1 MSKAKASRKPAAR
14 SHEDS
19 TVESFR
25 RDRKY
30 AAAYLDQVLADGD
43 QQELMLALRRLSEAF
58 GGVPGLAQQT
68 GLNANTLYRT
78 LSGNGNPEL
87 RTLRALLDAMGLRL
101 SIAPASQPDGSL
113 KRTA

>member
-1 MSKAKASRKPAAR
+1 MSKIRASKNSASR
-14 SHEDS
+14 SHEDA

-58 GGVPGLAQQT
+58 GGVPGLAQQS
-68 GLNANTLYRT
+68 GLNATTLYRT

-87 RTLRALLDAMGLRL
+87 RTLRALLHAMGLRL
-101 SIAPASQPDGSL
+101 SIAPAS
-113 KRTA
+113 

>member
-1 MSKAKASRKPAAR
+1 MSRAKTSRKPASR

-19 TVESFR
+19 TVASFR

-43 QQELMLALRRLSEAF
+43 QQELMLALRRLSEAW
-58 GGVPGLAQQT
+58 GGVPELAQQT
-68 GLNANTLYRT
+68 GLNATTLYRT
-78 LSGNGNPEL
+78 LSGSGNPEL

-101 SIAPASQPDGSL
+101 SIAPAS
-113 KRTA
+113 